1 MKGRYFI
8 LAVVTAVAVCAQV
21 PLEVAYAGSMT
32 SLMEGPIKRAAA
44 SELKLDLQGR
54 AQGASGLA
62 QLIAGGSIHPDV
74 FISVT
79 ASPID
84 TVLKAG
90 KIREARPI
98 ARTEMVIAYSPKSR
112 FAAQFAAQPWW
123 QVLQEPGI
131 RFGRTDPVTDPQGRN
146 TIFVLQL
153 AAAYYHQ
160 PDLARR
166 VLGPDINPQQIFT
179 EPSVQARLQSGELD
193 AASAYK
199 VQPSAFGLPYISL
212 PDELNLADRARAGEY
227 ARALLT
233 LYGRTYHPEPL
244 VYYAAVL
251 NDAPHRSQAV
261 RFVEWLERQSAQE
274 IFRHAVYDP
283 VGKP

>member
-1 MKGRYFI
+1 MKGCYCI
-8 LAVVTAVAVCAQV
+8 LAAVTAVALRGQV

-32 SLMEGPIKRAAA
+32 SVMEGPIKRAAA
-44 SELKLDLQGR
+44 AELGFDLQGR

-62 QLIAGGSIHPDV
+62 QLIAGGSIRPDV
-74 FISVT
+74 FISIT

-90 KIREARPI
+90 KIREAVPI

-112 FAAQFAAQPWW
+112 FAAQFASKPWW
-123 QVLQEPGI
+123 RVLQEPGV

-146 TIFVLQL
+146 IIFVVQL
-153 AAAYYHQ
+153 AAAYCHQ

-166 VLGPDINPQQIFT
+166 IVGPDVNPQQIFT
-179 EPSVQARLQSGELD
+179 EPSIQARLQSGELD

-199 VQPSAFGLPYISL
+199 VQPVAFGLPYISL
-212 PDELNLADRARAGEY
+212 PDELNLGDRARAAEY
-227 ARALLT
+227 ARASLT
-233 LYGRTYHPEPL
+233 LNGRTYHPEPL

-251 NDAPHRSQAV
+251 NGAAHHPEAV
-261 RFVEWLERQSAQE
+261 RFVEWLEGRSARD
-274 IFRHAVYDP
+274 IFQRAGYDP
-283 VGKP
+283 AGKL